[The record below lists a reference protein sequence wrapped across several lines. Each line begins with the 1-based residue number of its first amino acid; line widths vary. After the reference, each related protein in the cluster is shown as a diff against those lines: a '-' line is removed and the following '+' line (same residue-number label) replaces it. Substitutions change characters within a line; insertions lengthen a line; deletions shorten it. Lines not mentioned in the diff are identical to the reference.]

1 MRVGLGVGV
10 GIGVGVGVGVAKGVG
25 VGVGVGYRSVT
36 LPLISVPSRVDATAA
51 PEIGYP
57 K

>member
-1 MRVGLGVGV
+1 M

-25 VGVGVGYRSVT
+25 VRVGVGYRSVT
-36 LPLISVPSRVDATAA
+36 LPLISLPSRVDAAAA
-51 PEIGYP
+51 PEIRYP